1 MQTIFWAFGSMLLLL
16 LFISFLPLGFNF
28 KGKFTLV
35 LAAFAI
41 ASGGLAIVE
50 LFPLWQTLVILLV
63 LIATTAY
70 ILDSRL
76 GKVIYK
82 SFLPDEEIWEESEN
96 SYPRQHIVKNNEL
109 DLLDLDEVELPS
121 SPIHISPS
129 TSPIQPDLLQA
140 IEDEA
145 DISLLKDRDSKNQ
158 VEDNDDIQ
166 IVGGYLS
173 EIESILLEESDKA
186 EKKIESVEESWLDE
200 LADLETVELNE
211 TDKEVS
217 KPSEIPFDDDE
228 LELLVAFKEVATGK
242 NDHLEP
248 IKSKVLLELQK

>member
-28 KGKFTLV
+28 KGKFTVV

-41 ASGGLAIVE
+41 ASGGLAIVG
-50 LFPLWQTLVILLV
+50 LFPLWQTLVILFV
-63 LIATTAY
+63 LIAATSY

-76 GKVIYK
+76 GKVIYE
-82 SFLPDEEIWEESEN
+82 SSLPDEEIWEESEN
-96 SYPRQHIVKNNEL
+96 PYPRQQIVKKNEL
-109 DLLDLDEVELPS
+109 DLLDIDEIELSS

-129 TSPIQPDLLQA
+129 TSPIQSDLLQA
-140 IEDEA
+140 LEDEA
-145 DISLLKDRDSKNQ
+145 DISLLKDRDSNDQ
-158 VEDNDDIQ
+158 DNEDIQ

-173 EIESILLEESDKA
+173 EIESILLEESD
-186 EKKIESVEESWLDE
+186 EVETVEESWLDE
-200 LADLETVELNE
+200 LADLETVELDK

-248 IKSKVLLELQK
+248 IKSKELLELQK